1 MADDTL
7 ALLRQ
12 VESIAA
18 LAALRGWVD
27 EQGQVYVMDFDTGGY
42 RSQRV
47 FVRVNGQGPSGKPM
61 LTIHSPARLLPT
73 RWWRRLTRKEALE
86 LLRLNESTRF
96 ARYGVVDGPAGMMVV
111 VLADMALETLDAEE
125 LRIHA
130 YAVAHAADRYEAQYG
145 SDQF

>member
-12 VESIAA
+12 VENVAA
-18 LAALRGWVD
+18 LAALRGRID
-27 EQGQVYVMDFDTGGY
+27 EQGKVYVMDFDTGGY

-47 FVRVNGQGPSGKPM
+47 LVRVTGQGPNGKPM
-61 LTIHSPARLLPT
+61 LTIYSPARLVPR
-73 RWWRRLTRKEALE
+73 RWWRWLSRKEAIE
-86 LLRLNESTRF
+86 ILRLNESMRF
-96 ARYGVVDGPAGMMVV
+96 ARYGLADTPEGMLVV
-111 VLADMALETLDAEE
+111 VSADMVLETLDADE

-130 YAVAHAADRYEAQYG
+130 YAVAHAADRYEAQFG